1 MSCTTTSAATLYA
14 KRNIWNPVF
23 AVLWSHSNT
32 DTITSVKPEMGTR
45 KRTKRS
51 RRRSE
56 WAHIVCICSV
66 LVLDRAKVAWMDK
79 MPNSCFSLETVSPW
93 IICSLHSGFDYI
105 SFFYS
110 VWPSTVHVF
119 LTLGTCAH
127 VCMCSSP
134 TSCLCPACS
143 LMPHRNE
150 NKNWKLHDNYYKDT
164 FSIHCNFSFFFSLY
178 AISCLLLLRREL

>member
-1 MSCTTTSAATLYA
+1 
-14 KRNIWNPVF
+14 
-23 AVLWSHSNT
+23 
-32 DTITSVKPEMGTR
+32 MGTR

-127 VCMCSSP
+127 VCMCSCP
-134 TSCLCPACS
+134 TIQMVSHVYAQPAHSCHIE
-143 LMPHRNE
+143 M
-150 NKNWKLHDNYYKDT
+150 KTKTGNYMTIITKIRFQYT
-164 FSIHCNFSFFFSLY
+164 VISVFFSLY